1 MIPKQMIDLG
11 PERSLIFEGHHI
23 KSKPF
28 TNKNK
33 IIWGPGINIYI
44 YLFIYLFFIY
54 NIYIY
59 ICNRYRA
66 KVAKKIEPMVGRWLI
81 LVVHPILKDTGII
94 PWAYASNILYNLCRI
109 AS

>member
-59 ICNRYRA
+59 VID
-66 KVAKKIEPMVGRWLI
+66 IEPRWPKKLNQW
-81 LVVHPILKDTGII
+81 LVDG
-94 PWAYASNILYNLCRI
+94 
-109 AS
+109 